1 MKVIWKEFLWQ
12 SLVRW
17 DIKNPQILL
26 KDVGAQ
32 NKQKNEL
39 GRERAGEREGWGEKE
54 LGRERTG
61 ERKSW
66 GESPREMHQ
75 DKGRTI
81 CGMRFNLRV
90 ASATF
95 TPASDGTLFKGEPV
109 TLWWFLPSHL
119 RLQIL
124 QKVKIGIFL
133 TFFVNK
139 IYAYGQ
145 MCRINI
151 TNKCVCVFTENIR
164 FLYHPTTHF

>member
-26 KDVGAQ
+26 KDAGAQ
-32 NKQKNEL
+32 NKQKKEL
-39 GRERAGEREGWGEKE
+39 GRERA
-54 LGRERTG
+54 GRERTG

-124 QKVKIGIFL
+124 QKVKIGIFFDIL
-133 TFFVNK
+133 HEQIICLWPNMPYRYNK
-139 IYAYGQ
+139 Q
-145 MCRINI
+145 MCLCFHR
-151 TNKCVCVFTENIR
+151 K
-164 FLYHPTTHF
+164 H